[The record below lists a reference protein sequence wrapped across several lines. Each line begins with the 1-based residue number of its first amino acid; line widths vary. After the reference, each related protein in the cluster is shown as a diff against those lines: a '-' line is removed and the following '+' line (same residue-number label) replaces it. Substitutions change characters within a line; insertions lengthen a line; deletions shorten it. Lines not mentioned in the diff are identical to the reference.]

1 VDRGGKHQSRR
12 ENRKEKV
19 YYVYKLPL
27 VTLFLLLYGDK
38 LTIEKTQKVHVQEK
52 RA

>member
-19 YYVYKLPL
+19 CLQTTITL